1 MPPLILAARLLRPK
15 PHRQFSRF
23 RLSSRPLI
31 NSLCSHPANDATP
44 RARTRRAT
52 HPRRRSS
59 IVFLQGRETAAPVAM
74 SFAIEVPG
82 ETNPLSFQTLCRAL
96 ESATSH
102 DFAQRQAAG
111 QQLTSWEQHPG
122 YYSSLQVCFC
132 ASR

>member
-1 MPPLILAARLLRPK
+1 MRVNAAAIGAATASAGRKPLCNA
-15 PHRQFSRF
+15 
-23 RLSSRPLI
+23 
-31 NSLCSHPANDATP
+31 PA
-44 RARTRRAT
+44 
-52 HPRRRSS
+52 S
-59 IVFLQGRETAAPVAM
+59 
-74 SFAIEVPG
+74 EVPG